1 MFAPLLF
8 PLILSSNANVKALSV
23 SKKSVDSPP
32 APDRPAVLISS
43 QQQQQQQRQQ
53 QPQSFAQPER
63 QPIPPPSSAAPA
75 ASEPFAPSPLVSSF
89 TEPLAAAFPAEDGGY
104 EPDEGA
110 AATKKHRKKSKERQA
125 AGDFQ
130 ASKSSESAPAAVDAS
145 KPPRFRKSD
154 TQQPLEG
161 SKPPL
166 QRSGSNVSTGSV
178 GSSVSQEFA
187 AVSTQAA
194 LLAFKAARCRAHAFC
209 SWFVLARVIG

>member
-8 PLILSSNANVKALSV
+8 SLILFPNANLKALSV
-23 SKKSVDSPP
+23 SKKSVASPP
-32 APDRPAVLISS
+32 APDRPAVFISS
-43 QQQQQQQRQQ
+43 QQQQQLQQQRQQ
-53 QPQSFAQPER
+53 QPQSFALPER

-75 ASEPFAPSPLVSSF
+75 ASDPFAPSPLVSSF

-194 LLAFKAARCRAHAFC
+194 LLAFKAARCCAHAFC
-209 SWFVLARVIG
+209 S